1 MNSFTYEEQGEKKYL
16 VYTKTKEDDLD
27 MFTMEMLMNNK
38 IAGTASFSCIQM
50 DDTIYMKYNITGLQ
64 SMSEFLSGEV
74 KKHDFLKLLK
84 SLTDSLIIADEYML
98 NVSSYILDT
107 SYIYIYPTD
116 MQVSMIVLPV
126 RRDEIPPENFLKKL
140 LFDVKYDRTEDRS
153 YVASLIS
160 FFGSSG
166 VFSLTSFRD
175 QVCQFDKNN
184 YPGYQNRGYV
194 ENPVN
199 NRQPVY
205 ENRISNKAGE
215 RESYIPENKSNEAPV
230 RKHAAPTP
238 EKQECLDI
246 LFSDAP
252 EEEEK
257 KTKKGFFAKTKKGE
271 KKEKGFR
278 IGFGKKSKAGR
289 EGETDPGINM
299 GSPIDGLAIPGMDF
313 PRGRQTG
320 ESTNGKTEKKEM
332 NQIENPAQ
340 FMSIP
345 AQNVNIRQMEAQQQ
359 DFGETLYLQDDSDET
374 VLIDQNQ
381 YRAKPKYI
389 LYRCSTQESFELKGD
404 IIRIGRNPRISEI
417 CISGNRGIGRIHA
430 ILYMRDGQVFIS
442 DNDSKNKT
450 YVDGEQIK
458 ADAEPKLLLS
468 GSKIRLGD
476 EEFEF
481 RISV

>member
-1 MNSFTYEEQGEKKYL
+1 MNSFSYEEQGEKKYL
-16 VYTKTKEDDLD
+16 VYTKTREDDLD

-38 IAGTASFSCIQM
+38 IAGTAPFSCIQM
-50 DDTIYMKYNITGLQ
+50 DDTIYMKYNITDLQ

-74 KKHDFLKLLK
+74 KKHDFLSLLK
-84 SLTDSLIIADEYML
+84 SLTDSLIIADDYML
-98 NVSSYILDT
+98 SVSSYILDT
-107 SYIYIYPTD
+107 SYIYIHPAD

-126 RRDEIPPENFLKKL
+126 RRNEILPENFLKKL

-160 FFGSSG
+160 FFGSSE
-166 VFSLTSFRD
+166 VFSLTSFRE
-175 QVCQFDKNN
+175 QVCRFDKNN
-184 YPGYQNRGYV
+184 FSGYQNRGYV
-194 ENPVN
+194 ERPVN
-199 NRQPVY
+199 SRQPAY
-205 ENRISNKAGE
+205 ENRIRNKDEE
-215 RESYIPENKSNEAPV
+215 RKLNIPENKLNEAPG
-230 RKHAAPTP
+230 RKHVVSTP

-246 LFSDAP
+246 LFSDIP

-257 KTKKGFFAKTKKGE
+257 KTKKGFFSKVKKSE

-278 IGFGKKSKAGR
+278 IGFGKKSKAR
-289 EGETDPGINM
+289 ESETDAGIDM
-299 GSPIDGLAIPGMDF
+299 SSPIDGLAIPGMDF
-313 PRGRQTG
+313 SRGRQTA
-320 ESTNGKTEKKEM
+320 EKTNSKTEKMEM
-332 NQIENPAQ
+332 NQRENSAQ

-359 DFGETLYLQDDSDET
+359 DFGETLYLPEGSDET
-374 VLIDQNQ
+374 VLINQNQ
-381 YRAKPKYI
+381 YGPKPKYI

-404 IIRIGRNPRISEI
+404 IIRIGRNPNITEI

-430 ILYMRDGQVFIS
+430 IIYIRDGQVFIS

-458 ADAEPKLLLS
+458 ANAEPKLLLS
-468 GSKIRLGD
+468 GSKLRLGD